1 MFLRCSYIV
10 SNTLSVLQYTALES
24 QSPTAFITCLGVALT
39 AEAPMRRYFLVPAR
53 CCHVGTMVGGHSDR
67 PRSVSLIDGGWVDKA
82 RRSLV
87 SDGRWDLQSF
97 ADRLVPKHHW
107 RFRTYYFDALPFK
120 DRYNPTE
127 GQQKQYY
134 NKDEELKSIDRLE
147 RFTVR
152 CGYCKKTRVSGYL
165 KDGGYQA
172 TPTEITTVEQ
182 KMVDVLL
189 ATEMTRI
196 AWSKEALH
204 IGLVAG
210 DGDYV
215 AAVGAAKGA
224 GAIVRLFY
232 VKTRA
237 TSVAP
242 ELFDIV
248 DERVDLTSVFQDM
261 EAGRPI
267 PIK

>member
-1 MFLRCSYIV
+1 
-10 SNTLSVLQYTALES
+10 
-24 QSPTAFITCLGVALT
+24 
-39 AEAPMRRYFLVPAR
+39 
-53 CCHVGTMVGGHSDR
+53 MVGGLVDR
-67 PRSVSLIDGGWVDKA
+67 PRSVSLIDRGWLGKA
-82 RRSLV
+82 REGFV
-87 SDGRWDLQSF
+87 SDAKWDLQSF
-97 ADRLVPKHHW
+97 ADRLVPKYHW

-120 DRYNPTE
+120 DRNKPTTN
-127 GQQKQYY
+127 QQMQYR
-134 NKDEELKSIDRLE
+134 KKEEDLKSIDRLE

-152 CGYCKKTRVSGYL
+152 CGYCKKTSVSGFI
-165 KDGGYQA
+165 KNAGYQNA
-172 TPTEITTVEQ
+172 PTEITTVEQ

-215 AAVGAAKGA
+215 AAVEAAKGA

-232 VKTRA
+232 IKTVA

-242 ELFDIV
+242 ELFDMV
-248 DERVDLTSVFQDM
+248 DERVDLTSIFQDM
-261 EAGRPI
+261 ESGKPI
-267 PIK
+267 PSK

>member
-1 MFLRCSYIV
+1 
-10 SNTLSVLQYTALES
+10 
-24 QSPTAFITCLGVALT
+24 
-39 AEAPMRRYFLVPAR
+39 
-53 CCHVGTMVGGHSDR
+53 MVGGLVDR
-67 PRSVSLIDGGWVDKA
+67 PRSVSLIDGGWLGKA
-82 RRSLV
+82 REGFV
-87 SDGRWDLQSF
+87 SDAKWDLQSF
-97 ADRLVPKHHW
+97 ADRLVPKYHW

-120 DRYNPTE
+120 DRNKPTTN
-127 GQQKQYY
+127 QQMQYR
-134 NKDEELKSIDRLE
+134 KKEEDLKSIDRLE

-152 CGYCKKTRVSGYL
+152 CGYCKKTSVSGFI
-165 KDGGYQA
+165 KNAGYQNA
-172 TPTEITTVEQ
+172 PTEITTVEQ

-215 AAVGAAKGA
+215 AAVEAAKGA

-232 VKTRA
+232 IKTVA

-242 ELFDIV
+242 ELFDMV
-248 DERVDLTSVFQDM
+248 DERVDLTSIFQDM
-261 EAGRPI
+261 ESGKPI
-267 PIK
+267 PSK

>member
-1 MFLRCSYIV
+1 M
-10 SNTLSVLQYTALES
+10 
-24 QSPTAFITCLGVALT
+24 
-39 AEAPMRRYFLVPAR
+39 
-53 CCHVGTMVGGHSDR
+53 DR
-67 PRSVSLIDGGWVDKA
+67 PRSVSLIDGGWLDKA
-82 RRSLV
+82 RQGFV
-87 SDGRWDLQSF
+87 SDTKWDLQSF

-120 DRYNPTE
+120 DRNNPTTN
-127 GQQKQYY
+127 QQMQYR
-134 NKDEELKSIDRLE
+134 KKEEDLKSIDRLE
-147 RFTVR
+147 RFAVR
-152 CGYCKKTRVSGYL
+152 RGYCKKTSVTGFL
-165 KDGGYQA
+165 KNAGYQTA
-172 TPTEITTVEQ
+172 PTEITTIEQ

-196 AWSKEALH
+196 AWSKEAPH

-215 AAVGAAKGA
+215 AAVEAAKGA

-242 ELFDIV
+242 DLFDVV
-248 DERVDLTSVFQDM
+248 DERVDLVSLFQDM
-261 EAGRPI
+261 ELGKPVPDKNTATRSVTAD
-267 PIK
+267 KQQTASTR

>member
-1 MFLRCSYIV
+1 
-10 SNTLSVLQYTALES
+10 
-24 QSPTAFITCLGVALT
+24 
-39 AEAPMRRYFLVPAR
+39 
-53 CCHVGTMVGGHSDR
+53 MVGGDVDR

-82 RRSLV
+82 RKGFV
-87 SDGRWDLQSF
+87 SDTRWDLQSF
-97 ADRLVPKHHW
+97 ADRLVPRHHW

-120 DRYNPTE
+120 DRNNPTPN
-127 GQQKQYY
+127 KQMQYR
-134 NKDEELKSIDRLE
+134 KKEDELKSIDRLE

-152 CGYCKKTRVSGYL
+152 CGYCKKTRVSGFL
-165 KDGGYQA
+165 KDAGYQA
-172 TPTEITTVEQ
+172 TMTEIITVEQ

-196 AWSKEALH
+196 AWSKEAVH

-215 AAVGAAKGA
+215 AAVEAAKGA

-242 ELFDIV
+242 DLYDMV
-248 DERVDLTSVFQDM
+248 DERVDLTSIFQDM
-261 EAGRPI
+261 ESGKPVPDKNTTTRDVTADKQQTASTR
-267 PIK
+267 